1 MRKEMRVYTGV
12 VVVAELNEDFLRNFI
27 VVVSTVAS
35 EFPLNEL
42 LIGELLVLADDVAAE
57 VAAALPDVIR
67 IGGEEAV
74 DSEVDD
80 RPLLLLLVFNFVGIL
95 RLGLSKLM
103 ANKID

>member
-1 MRKEMRVYTGV
+1 MKVYTGV

-42 LIGELLVLADDVAAE
+42 LIGEFLVLADDVVAAE
-57 VAAALPDVIR
+57 VAAAPPDVIR

-80 RPLLLLLVFNFVGIL
+80 KPLLLLVLFNFVGIF